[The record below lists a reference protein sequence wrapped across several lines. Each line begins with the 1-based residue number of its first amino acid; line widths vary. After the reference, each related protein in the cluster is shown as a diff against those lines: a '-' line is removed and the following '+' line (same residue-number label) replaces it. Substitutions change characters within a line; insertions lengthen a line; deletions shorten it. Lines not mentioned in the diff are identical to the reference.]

1 MSSFL
6 AHAMVG
12 FSLSKQKKQATVKE
26 MFFVSLFFVLL
37 AWSPD
42 IDYLIN
48 YLREESMPI
57 RYTHSIGYIS
67 IVSAVAI
74 FFRNILFKKYLY
86 HIPVIL
92 FVFASTSHLLL
103 DFCVGVHGNPYLYPV
118 SSDVFV
124 APFGFLPS
132 SGRIDIHN
140 YYFWRNMGIELAIF
154 VPIVLV
160 SISSFRRKL
169 LKHRSL
175 ILLVFLVFLAGVTVG
190 IGLER

>member
-12 FSLSKQKKQATVKE
+12 FSLSTHKKRATITE
-26 MFFVSLFFVLL
+26 MMFVSLFFILL

-48 YLREESMPI
+48 YLGEESMPI

-67 IVSAVAI
+67 IVSLVAI

-86 HIPVIL
+86 HIPIIL
-92 FVFASTSHLLL
+92 FFFASASHLLL
-103 DFCVGVHGNPYLYPV
+103 DFCVGVHGNPYLYPF

-124 APFGFLPS
+124 APFGILPS

-140 YYFWRNMGIELAIF
+140 YYFWRNMGIELTIF
-154 VPIVLV
+154 MPIVLF
-160 SISSFRRKL
+160 SINSLRRKILNHRGLMFL
-169 LKHRSL
+169 LFFFF
-175 ILLVFLVFLAGVTVG
+175 VVGVTVG
-190 IGLER
+190 IGLNR